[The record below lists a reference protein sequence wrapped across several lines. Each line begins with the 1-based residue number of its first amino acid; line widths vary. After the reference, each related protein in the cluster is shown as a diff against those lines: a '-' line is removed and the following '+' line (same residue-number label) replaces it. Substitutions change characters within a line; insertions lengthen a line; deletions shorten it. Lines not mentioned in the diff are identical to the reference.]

1 MLPQPATTISP
12 GLGKLPRGGPT
23 EVRVLNRQELID
35 KLNWF
40 YSLELS
46 QVDLYTA
53 QSKNAEDIYLR
64 KVLER
69 VAAIEQQHVDNLAAK
84 IKQLGGKPTFLGE
97 RVAPITG
104 KIMGRATAWAGMVAA
119 LKADIALEE
128 RAMRDYKEFILQA
141 GGVADLF
148 DLLWANLIDED
159 LHAAWFANKVKEL
172 TGRG

>member
-1 MLPQPATTISP
+1 MLPQAATTTRP
-12 GLGKLPRGGPT
+12 GLGKLPTG
-23 EVRVLNRQELID
+23 VQNLNRQQLID

-53 QSKNAEDIYLR
+53 QSRRTEDNYIS

-69 VAAIEQQHVDNLAAK
+69 VAVIEQQHVDNIADK
-84 IKQLGGKPTFLGE
+84 IKELGGKPTFLGE
-97 RVAPITG
+97 LLAPVTG
-104 KIMGRATAWAGMVAA
+104 KILGKAVSLAGTVAA

-141 GGVADLF
+141 GGDADLLN
-148 DLLWANLIDED
+148 LLWANLVDED
-159 LHAAWFANKVKEL
+159 LHTAWFTGKVREL
-172 TGRG
+172 EGRG

>member
-1 MLPQPATTISP
+1 M
-12 GLGKLPRGGPT
+12 
-23 EVRVLNRQELID
+23 NRQQLID

-53 QSKNAEDIYLR
+53 QSRRTEDNYIS

-69 VAAIEQQHVDNLAAK
+69 VAVIEQQHVDNIADK
-84 IKQLGGKPTFLGE
+84 IKELGGKPTFLGE
-97 RVAPITG
+97 LLAPVTG
-104 KIMGRATAWAGMVAA
+104 KILGKAVSLAGTVAA

-141 GGVADLF
+141 GGDADLLN
-148 DLLWANLIDED
+148 LLWANLVDED
-159 LHAAWFANKVKEL
+159 LHTAWFTGKVREL
-172 TGRG
+172 EGRG